1 MKKLPS
7 VRVILMT
14 VIAIILVNIIF
25 SFDYNVKQ
33 KSRVVSVDTKLLAAY
48 SKLNSLDYAKENIS
62 ISKKAIIVST
72 EVETAENIVSDILI
86 ENVDNSEIYP
96 EIVYEGMTL
105 KQLGEKLDRSLKSTL
120 SGYGYTIAS
129 YAIEYDVDPYMA
141 VAIILHE
148 TGCNSGKC
156 SALVRKCN
164 NVGGMK
170 GGPSCGNG
178 SYKRFN
184 TLDEGIKSFMKNL
197 SKNYIK
203 KGLTTPEAINKKYAT
218 STTWS
223 ERVKYYINKVKNN

>member
-25 SFDYNVKQ
+25 SFDFNEKQ
-33 KSRVVSVDTKLLAAY
+33 IKGDNTTKFDTNPVAY
-48 SKLNSLDYAKENIS
+48 INEEYYAINTIS
-62 ISKKAIIVST
+62 MASIRQNLIDTMSKKVVVEQKT
-72 EVETAENIVSDILI
+72 EEV
-86 ENVDNSEIYP
+86 VDYSEVYP

-105 KQLGEKLDRSLKSTL
+105 KELGEKLDRSLKSSL

-141 VAIILHE
+141 VAIMLHE
-148 TGCNSGKC
+148 TGCASGRC
-156 SALVRKCN
+156 SGLTSRCN

-178 SYKRFN
+178 SYKRFK
-184 TLDEGIKSFMKNL
+184 TMESGIESFMKNL

-203 KGLTTPEAINKKYAT
+203 KGLTTPEAINTKYAA

-223 ERVKYYINKVKNN
+223 NRVKYYIAKIRNN

>member
-25 SFDYNVKQ
+25 SFEYEKQ
-33 KSRVVSVDTKLLAAY
+33 EDRVVSSDTKILAAY
-48 SKLNSLDYAKENIS
+48 LSIDKKNYAKDIIDLSDSKNIN
-62 ISKKAIIVST
+62 VD
-72 EVETAENIVSDILI
+72 VEAAESIVSDILI
-86 ENVDNSEIYP
+86 EKVDNSAIYP

-105 KQLGEKLDRSLKSTL
+105 EQLGEKLDRNLKSTL
-120 SGYGYTIAS
+120 SGYGYTIAK

-156 SALVRKCN
+156 STLVRKCN

-178 SYKRFN
+178 SYKRFS
-184 TLDEGIKSFMKNL
+184 TLDKGIESFMRNL
-197 SKNYIK
+197 SNNYIK
-203 KGLTTPEAINKKYAT
+203 KGLTTPEAINKKYAA
-218 STTWS
+218 SNSWS
-223 ERVKYYINKVKNN
+223 GRVKYYINKIKNS

>member
-7 VRVILMT
+7 VKVILMT

-33 KSRVVSVDTKLLAAY
+33 EKGDISSTNTTVAYLNRQYGNNNLLTIGEIKDVMLEVEASTYIEEKPKVDY
-48 SKLNSLDYAKENIS
+48 SK
-62 ISKKAIIVST
+62 V
-72 EVETAENIVSDILI
+72 
-86 ENVDNSEIYP
+86 YP
-96 EIVYEGMTL
+96 EIVYKGMTL
-105 KQLGEKLDRSLKSTL
+105 EQLGEKLNRSLKSTL

-141 VAIILHE
+141 VAIMLHE
-148 TGCNSGKC
+148 TGCDSGKC
-156 SALVRKCN
+156 STLTSQCN

-178 SYKRFN
+178 SYKRFD
-184 TLDEGIKSFMKNL
+184 TLEQGIESFMRNL
-197 SKNYIK
+197 SNNYIK
-203 KGLTTPEAINKKYAT
+203 KGLTTPETINTKYAA

-223 ERVKYYINKVKNN
+223 TKVKYYMNKIENN

>member
-25 SFDYNVKQ
+25 SFEYEKQ
-33 KSRVVSVDTKLLAAY
+33 EDRVVSSDTKILASY
-48 SKLNSLDYAKENIS
+48 LSVDKLNYAKDIINIS
-62 ISKKAIIVST
+62 KVKNIDV
-72 EVETAENIVSDILI
+72 EVETAENIVSEILI
-86 ENVDNSEIYP
+86 EKVDNSDIYP

-105 KQLGEKLDRSLKSTL
+105 EQLGEKLDRNLKSTL
-120 SGYGYTIAS
+120 SGYGYTIAK

-156 SALVRKCN
+156 STLVRKCN

-178 SYKRFN
+178 SYKRFA
-184 TLDEGIKSFMKNL
+184 TLDKGIESFMKNL
-197 SKNYIK
+197 SNNYIK
-203 KGLTTPEAINKKYAT
+203 KGLTTPEAINKKYAAST
-218 STTWS
+218 SWAG
-223 ERVKYYINKVKNN
+223 RVKYYINKIKNS